1 MICTSLLVTIM
12 IIIYY
17 HSNII
22 LRFVSVW
29 WEKFAKRISLE
40 ITELLFLLSQIH
52 SVFSTGSQKQPE
64 WSGSSAGH
72 PQCKGQQLLCWL
84 QCSKWVTCNKS
95 FSVTQFYQC
104 LGSLCTFTI
113 SSCFLFFFNQ
123 PRVSPRTVA
132 FILPYF
138 NFCQSSNA
146 CAIDDISWNLS

>member
-12 IIIYY
+12 ITILY

-29 WEKFAKRISLE
+29 WETLAERISLE
-40 ITELLFLLSQIH
+40 IAEPLFLLSQIH

-64 WSGSSAGH
+64 WGGSSAGH
-72 PQCKGQQLLCWL
+72 PQRKGQQLLCWL

-95 FSVTQFYQC
+95 FSITHFNQW
-104 LGSLCTFTI
+104 LGSLGTFTV
-113 SSCFLFFFNQ
+113 SSCFLFFNR
-123 PRVSPRTVA
+123 PRVSSRTMT

-138 NFCQSSNA
+138 NFCRSSDA